1 MFGAKFKDM
10 EKYTQFLR
18 YRLELAEETLSTVM
32 NDKQFSRSAVE
43 MQSDIVR
50 QIKSEL
56 KTADLELIG
65 SGVGI
70 SKQYEV

>member
-1 MFGAKFKDM
+1 M
-10 EKYTQFLR
+10 KYTEFLR
-18 YRLELAEETLSTVM
+18 YRLKLAEETLSITM

>member
-1 MFGAKFKDM
+1 M
-10 EKYTQFLR
+10 KYTEFLR
-18 YRLELAEETLSTVM
+18 YRLKLAEETLSITM

-43 MQSDIVR
+43 MQSDIVN

-70 SKQYEV
+70 SKQYEL